1 MFLQKQDEKYLLKF
15 HTGSGGI
22 VPGVNNRDDVK
33 KILSP
38 VIKFST
44 MLVRPVATNKRAFY
58 LMNTTQMGA
67 QLYELQVEYIFNKVL
82 YKRILHCVKVYII
95 PSDMGLTGFGLMGQK
110 IFFVLDLTLQ

>member
-82 YKRILHCVKVYII
+82 YKRILHCVKVYI
-95 PSDMGLTGFGLMGQK
+95 SGQVFHP
-110 IFFVLDLTLQ
+110 IWG

>member
-1 MFLQKQDEKYLLKF
+1 MNVLSFFLFFTFIFYTLVELSQGEE
-15 HTGSGGI
+15 GSGPI
-22 VPGVNNRDDVK
+22 SHPFSRFSRQDNRDDVK

-82 YKRILHCVKVYII
+82 YKRILHCVKVYI
-95 PSDMGLTGFGLMGQK
+95 SGQVFPP
-110 IFFVLDLTLQ
+110 IWG

>member
-1 MFLQKQDEKYLLKF
+1 M
-15 HTGSGGI
+15 
-22 VPGVNNRDDVK
+22 K

-67 QLYELQVEYIFNKVL
+67 QLYELQVSTRGKYLEIKNNENISFLPRDY
-82 YKRILHCVKVYII
+82 
-95 PSDMGLTGFGLMGQK
+95 
-110 IFFVLDLTLQ
+110 